1 VRIRWAPGVASLG
14 LIVLAGCSSGNSSVS
29 ANVTLLTSNSTAT
42 RTAQAILYKLNHGDL
57 NMTVRATPCSVVT
70 SGSIG
75 SLKAPYD
82 ECPVSTAEGHFVTF
96 STTADP
102 NSGLAY
108 TDRGAE
114 TFLDECY
121 APVHGDWFVWM
132 KADLENPAQP
142 FPGGWRFHGGP

>member
-1 VRIRWAPGVASLG
+1 LGVASVG
-14 LIVLAGCSSGNSSVS
+14 LIVLAGCSGGNTLVS
-29 ANVTLLTSNSTAT
+29 ANVTLLASNSTAT

-57 NMTVRATPCSVVT
+57 NMTVPNTPCSLVT
-70 SGSIG
+70 SGDIG
-75 SLKAPYD
+75 SLKAPYN

-96 STTADP
+96 ATKADP

-121 APVHGDWFVWM
+121 ALVRDDWFVWM
-132 KADLENPAQP
+132 KANLENPAQP
-142 FPGGWRFHGGP
+142 CPGGWRFHGGP